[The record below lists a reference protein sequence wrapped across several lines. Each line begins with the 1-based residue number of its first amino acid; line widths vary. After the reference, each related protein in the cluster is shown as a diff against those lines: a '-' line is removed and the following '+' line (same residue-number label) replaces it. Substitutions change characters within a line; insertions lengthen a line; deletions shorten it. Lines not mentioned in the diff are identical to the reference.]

1 VKHQPPMDGAYG
13 RFLFKP
19 VTKSPSKIYA
29 GFSTLA
35 YTFGDL
41 AFSSYSRCK
50 VKSESGELPGNYL

>member
-1 VKHQPPMDGAYG
+1 MDGAYG